1 MFLGIDWS
9 YVAGV
14 LRRMVSTAPYTLFI
28 VVMSG
33 SLGLILAMGVA
44 IVRIRKWRII
54 CPLADVYVS
63 FFRST
68 PSLIHLYLVYYCLP
82 LVLRNF
88 GIDANEWSR
97 TVFATMAL
105 VLYSGAH
112 MSEFLRPAYLSV
124 GKGQLDAADSIG
136 MTAMMKFRRVILP
149 QMIPVAWPNISNAI
163 IELVKD
169 TSVLFVIGLF
179 DIMGFAKTL
188 INNDYGV
195 KKLEVYIAAGII
207 YWCIIFVLSRL
218 FDFIEHKRNKKEKKL
233 PGGGAL

>member
-1 MFLGIDWS
+1 VLLGIDFR
-9 YVAGV
+9 YVAGI
-14 LRRMVSTAPYTLFI
+14 LGRMIAVVPYTLFI
-28 VVMSG
+28 VLLSG
-33 SLGLILAMGVA
+33 AIGLIFAMGVA
-44 IVRIRKWRII
+44 IVRIKKWRII
-54 CPLADVYVS
+54 CPITNVYVS

-68 PSLIHLYLVYYCLP
+68 PALIHIFLVYYGLP

-97 TVFATMAL
+97 TVSATLAL
-105 VLYSGAH
+105 VLFNGAY

-124 GKGQLDAADSIG
+124 DKGQLDAADSIG
-136 MTAMMKFRRVILP
+136 MTGGMKFRRVILP
-149 QMIPVAWPNISNAI
+149 QMVPVAWPNISNAI

-179 DIMGFAKTL
+179 DIMGMAKMF
-188 INNDYGV
+188 IQNDYGV

-207 YWCIIFVLSRL
+207 YWCIIFLFSRI
-218 FDFIEHKRNKKEKKL
+218 FDFTEYQRNKKENKL